1 MFLIF
6 IGTIYII
13 YKYLNFLINMSNK
26 NIEHLIHKRSSQ
38 IVDNQP
44 KLPTSEQI
52 EYGEIAVN
60 YAKGHET
67 LSIKNSDNEIKTFSC
82 DDNVSLIDY
91 HLDEESTD
99 PTVTINGDT
108 HRSQVYE
115 FTTSLNSLTVDC
127 TNKTP
132 YEYLILFKF
141 DKNNSQDTKKPFNL
155 KIIGKHNLVK
165 LDKTQVN
172 NYILSIVNGSIVGR
186 KASAEAGD
194 KTYDLATE

>member
-1 MFLIF
+1 MA
-6 IGTIYII
+6 
-13 YKYLNFLINMSNK
+13 NK
-26 NIEHLIHKRSSQ
+26 TIEHLIHKRSSL
-38 IVDNQP
+38 VVENQP

-82 DDNVSLIDY
+82 DDNTSLIDY

-141 DKNNSQDTKKPFNL
+141 EKNGGKFYLN
-155 KIIGKHNLVK
+155 IIGSHNLVK
-165 LDKTQVN
+165 LDKTQEN

>member
-1 MFLIF
+1 
-6 IGTIYII
+6 
-13 YKYLNFLINMSNK
+13 MSNK

-155 KIIGKHNLVK
+155 NIIGKHNLVK

-194 KTYDLATE
+194 KTYDLAIE

>member
-1 MFLIF
+1 
-6 IGTIYII
+6 
-13 YKYLNFLINMSNK
+13 MSNK

-141 DKNNSQDTKKPFNL
+141 EKNGGNFYLN
-155 KIIGKHNLVK
+155 IIGKHNLVK

>member
-1 MFLIF
+1 MA
-6 IGTIYII
+6 
-13 YKYLNFLINMSNK
+13 NK

-38 IVDNQP
+38 VIENQP

-82 DDNVSLIDY
+82 DDNISLIDY
-91 HLDEESTD
+91 HEDTTSTE
-99 PTVTINGDT
+99 PTVTINDDT
-108 HRSQVYE
+108 HRSQIYE
-115 FTTSLNSLTVDC
+115 FTKSLDSLTVDC

-141 DKNNSQDTKKPFNL
+141 EKNGGNFKLNITGS
-155 KIIGKHNLVK
+155 HNLVK
-165 LDKTQVN
+165 LDKTQEN
-172 NYILSIVNGSIVGR
+172 NYILSIVNGNIVGR
-186 KASAEAGD
+186 KASAEEGS
-194 KTYDLATE
+194 KEYDLATE

>member
-1 MFLIF
+1 
-6 IGTIYII
+6 
-13 YKYLNFLINMSNK
+13 MSNK

-38 IVDNQP
+38 VVENQP

-82 DDNVSLIDY
+82 DDNILINY
-91 HLDEESTD
+91 HLDTESTD
-99 PTVTINGDT
+99 PTVTINDDT
-108 HRSQVYE
+108 HCSHVYE

-132 YEYLILFKF
+132 YEYLILFSF
-141 DKNNSQDTKKPFNL
+141 EKNGGNFNL
-155 KIIGKHNLVK
+155 NIIGKHNLVK
-165 LDKTQVN
+165 LDKTQEN
-172 NYILSIVNGSIVGR
+172 NYILSIVNGNIVGR
-186 KASAEAGD
+186 KAAAEAGD

>member
-1 MFLIF
+1 MA
-6 IGTIYII
+6 
-13 YKYLNFLINMSNK
+13 NK

-38 IVDNQP
+38 VVENQP

-60 YAKGHET
+60 YAKDHET

-82 DDNVSLIDY
+82 DDNISLIDY

-141 DKNNSQDTKKPFNL
+141 EKNGGNFYLN
-155 KIIGKHNLVK
+155 IIGKHNLVK
-165 LDKTQVN
+165 LDKTQEN
-172 NYILSIVNGSIVGR
+172 NYILSIVNGNIVGR

>member
-1 MFLIF
+1 
-6 IGTIYII
+6 
-13 YKYLNFLINMSNK
+13 MSNK

-141 DKNNSQDTKKPFNL
+141 EKNGGNFYLN
-155 KIIGKHNLVK
+155 IIGKHNLVK
-165 LDKTQVN
+165 LDKTQIN

>member
-1 MFLIF
+1 
-6 IGTIYII
+6 
-13 YKYLNFLINMSNK
+13 MSNK

-91 HLDEESTD
+91 HKDEESTD
-99 PTVTINGDT
+99 PTVTINDDT

>member
-1 MFLIF
+1 MA
-6 IGTIYII
+6 
-13 YKYLNFLINMSNK
+13 NK
-26 NIEHLIHKRSSQ
+26 TIEHLIHKRSNL
-38 IVDNQP
+38 VVENQP

-67 LSIKNSDNEIKTFSC
+67 LSIKNSASEIKTFSC
-82 DDNVSLIDY
+82 DDNILIDY
-91 HLDEESTD
+91 HKDETSVN

-108 HRSQVYE
+108 HCSHVYE
-115 FTTSLNSLTVDC
+115 FTASLNSLTVDC

-141 DKNNSQDTKKPFNL
+141 DKNNSQDTKNPFNL
-155 KIIGKHNLVK
+155 NIIGSHNLVK

-194 KTYDLATE
+194 KTYNLATE

>member
-1 MFLIF
+1 M
-6 IGTIYII
+6 T
-13 YKYLNFLINMSNK
+13 NK

-38 IVDNQP
+38 VVDNQP

-60 YAKGHET
+60 YSKGHET
-67 LSIKNSDNEIKTFSC
+67 LSIKNSNNEIKTFSC
-82 DDNVSLIDY
+82 DDNILIDY
-91 HLDEESTD
+91 HKDETSVN
-99 PTVTINGDT
+99 PTVTINKDIR
-108 HRSQVYE
+108 RSQIYE
-115 FTTSLNSLTVDC
+115 FTQTLNSLTVNC

-155 KIIGKHNLVK
+155 NIMGSHNLVK

-172 NYILSIVNGSIVGR
+172 NYILSIVNGNIVGR
-186 KASAEAGD
+186 KASAEEGS
-194 KTYDLATE
+194 KTYDLASE

>member
-1 MFLIF
+1 
-6 IGTIYII
+6 
-13 YKYLNFLINMSNK
+13 MSNK

-38 IVDNQP
+38 VVENQP

-60 YAKGHET
+60 YSKGYET

-82 DDNVSLIDY
+82 DDNSLIDY
-91 HLDEESTD
+91 HEDTTSTE
-99 PTVTINGDT
+99 PTVTINKDIR
-108 HRSQVYE
+108 RSQIYE
-115 FTTSLNSLTVDC
+115 FTQTLESLTVDC

-141 DKNNSQDTKKPFNL
+141 NKNNSQDTKNPFNL
-155 KIIGKHNLVK
+155 NIIGKHNLVK

-172 NYILSIVNGSIVGR
+172 NYILSIVNGNIVGR
-186 KASAEAGD
+186 KAVAEAGD

>member
-1 MFLIF
+1 
-6 IGTIYII
+6 
-13 YKYLNFLINMSNK
+13 MSNK

-38 IVDNQP
+38 VVDNQP
-44 KLPTSEQI
+44 KLPTSGQI

-67 LSIKNSDNEIKTFSC
+67 LSIKNSDNEIQTFSC
-82 DDNVSLIDY
+82 DDNILISY
-91 HLDEESTD
+91 HSDEESTD

-108 HRSQVYE
+108 HCSHVYE

-132 YEYLILFKF
+132 YEYLILFSF
-141 DKNNSQDTKKPFNL
+141 EKNGGNFNL
-155 KIIGKHNLVK
+155 NIIGKHNLVK
-165 LDKTQVN
+165 LDKTQEN
-172 NYILSIVNGSIVGR
+172 NYILSIVNGNIVGR
-186 KASAEAGD
+186 KAAAEAGD

>member
-1 MFLIF
+1 
-6 IGTIYII
+6 
-13 YKYLNFLINMSNK
+13 MSNK

-38 IVDNQP
+38 VVENQP

-60 YAKGHET
+60 YSKGYET

-82 DDNVSLIDY
+82 DDNISLIDY
-91 HLDEESTD
+91 HEDTTSTE
-99 PTVTINGDT
+99 PTVTINKDIR
-108 HRSQVYE
+108 RSQIYE
-115 FTTSLNSLTVDC
+115 FTQTLESLTVDC

-141 DKNNSQDTKKPFNL
+141 NKNNSQETKNPFNL

-172 NYILSIVNGSIVGR
+172 NYILSIVNGNIVGR
-186 KASAEAGD
+186 KAAAEESSET
-194 KTYDLATE
+194 TYDLAKE

>member
-1 MFLIF
+1 
-6 IGTIYII
+6 
-13 YKYLNFLINMSNK
+13 MSNK

-82 DDNVSLIDY
+82 DDNILIDY
-91 HLDEESTD
+91 HEDTTSTE
-99 PTVTINGDT
+99 PTVTINKDIR
-108 HRSQVYE
+108 RSQIYE
-115 FTTSLNSLTVDC
+115 FTQTLESLTVDC

-141 DKNNSQDTKKPFNL
+141 NKNNSQDTKNPFNL
-155 KIIGKHNLVK
+155 NIIGKHNLVK

-172 NYILSIVNGSIVGR
+172 NYILSIVNGNIVGR
-186 KASAEAGD
+186 KAVAEAGD